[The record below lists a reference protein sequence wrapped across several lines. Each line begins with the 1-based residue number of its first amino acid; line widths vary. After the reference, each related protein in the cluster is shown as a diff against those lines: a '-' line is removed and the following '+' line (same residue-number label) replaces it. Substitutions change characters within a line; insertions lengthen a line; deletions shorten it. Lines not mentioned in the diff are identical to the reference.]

1 MRKLISII
9 FVMAMVTSLFAGGI
23 VTNTNQSAMYVRTLN
38 RNASTDLDA
47 AYFNP
52 AGLMSMN
59 NGFYAHISNQSIF
72 QLKGIESSNP
82 MLNEDT
88 FEGNVKAMFFPDV
101 YLAYKQDKFAVSAAV
116 MPIGGGGSAEYEDGL
131 PSFEAPVAG
140 LVPMLTAQ
148 GVPGVQ
154 GYRDLVSFK
163 GSSIYLGFQAGV
175 SYEVNDM
182 FSVYLGGRYVT
193 ADNSYEGYL
202 RDVELNIG
210 GTWMAP
216 GDYFYGASQALTA
229 GGAQLQGVIDAG
241 AGGYTLDQ
249 LVSAEQMS
257 AAQAA
262 AVAGGLAAAGLSAD
276 GLTVEQIQGAYNAAS
291 AQMSAVGDQLS
302 AATADMEVDATRHG
316 FGFCGI
322 VGLNIT
328 PNEDL
333 NIGLRYESQTALEM
347 KNDTKVDGSG
357 LFPDGAKIQSDMPA
371 MFAAGISYNATSKI
385 RLESSLNY
393 YFDENVDW
401 DGREELLENCFE
413 AGIACE
419 YSINDA
425 FRASLGYLY
434 ATSAATD
441 EYRSDMDFGL
451 NSNSI
456 ALGVGVDVNESL
468 IVDLGFL
475 NTFYQDA
482 GNSFDKD
489 DLQYENYY
497 KSNYLFAVGFSYKF

>member
-1 MRKLISII
+1 MKKLVAIMVIMTI
-9 FVMAMVTSLFAGGI
+9 VTSLFAGGI

-38 RNASTDLDA
+38 RNASTELDA
-47 AYFNP
+47 VYFNP
-52 AGLMSMN
+52 AGLMSLN
-59 NGFYAHISNQSIF
+59 NGFYAHLSNQSIF

-82 MLNEDT
+82 LLNNDT
-88 FEGNVKAMFFPDV
+88 YEGNVKVMFFPDV

-148 GVPGVQ
+148 GVPGIQ
-154 GYRDLVSFK
+154 GYRNAVSFE
-163 GSSIYLGFQAGV
+163 GSSVYLGFQAGA
-175 SYEVNDM
+175 SYKVNDM
-182 FSVYLGGRYVT
+182 LSVYLGGRYVT
-193 ADNSYEGYL
+193 ADNSYKGYL
-202 RDVELNIG
+202 KDVQLNIG

-216 GDYFYGASQALTA
+216 GTYFYGASQMLSA
-229 GGAQLQGVIDAG
+229 GGSQLQGVIDAG

-249 LVSAEQMS
+249 LVSGGQMTSAE
-257 AAQAA
+257 AA
-262 AVAGGLAAAGLSAD
+262 AVAAGLAQAGVSAD
-276 GLTVEQIQGAYNAAS
+276 GLTVSQIQGAFNGAA
-291 AQMSAVGDQLS
+291 AQMTAVGDGLT

-316 FGFCGI
+316 YGFCGI
-322 VGLNIT
+322 IGLNIT
-328 PNEDL
+328 PNENL
-333 NIGLRYESQTALEM
+333 NIGLRYETQTGLEM

-357 LFPDGAKIQSDMPA
+357 LFLDGAKIQSDIPA
-371 MFAAGISYNATSKI
+371 SFNAGVSYKATSKI
-385 RLESSLNY
+385 RLESSFNY

-401 DGREELLENCFE
+401 DGREDLLENCME

-475 NTFYQDA
+475 NTFYEDA
-482 GNSFDKD
+482 GNKP
-489 DLQYENYY
+489 LEGAYEENYY

>member
-1 MRKLISII
+1 MKKLIAVMVII
-9 FVMAMVTSLFAGGI
+9 TLITGLFAGGI

-47 AYFNP
+47 VFFNP
-52 AGLMSMN
+52 AGLMSLE
-59 NGFYAHISNQSIF
+59 NGFYAHFSNQSIF
-72 QLKGIESSNP
+72 QLKGVESSNTL
-82 MLNEDT
+82 LNGDT
-88 FEGNVKAMFFPDV
+88 YEGNVKAMFFPDL

-116 MPIGGGGSAEYEDGL
+116 MPIGGGGSAEYKDGL

-140 LVPMLTAQ
+140 LVPYLTGA
-148 GVPGVQ
+148 GVQ
-154 GYRDLVSFK
+154 GIQGYRNAVSFK
-163 GSSIYLGFQAGV
+163 GTSIYLGFQAGA
-175 SYEVNDM
+175 SYKVNDM

-216 GDYFYGASQALTA
+216 GNYFYGVSSALTA
-229 GGAQLQGVIDAG
+229 GGTQLQDVIDAG

-249 LVSAEQMS
+249 LVGAGQMTS
-257 AAQAA
+257 EQAA
-262 AVAGGLAAAGLSAD
+262 AVAGGLAQAGLSAD
-276 GLTVEQIQGAYNAAS
+276 GLTVAQIQGAYNAAAS
-291 AQMSAVGDQLS
+291 QMTATGDQLA

-316 FGFCGI
+316 YGFCGI

-328 PNEDL
+328 PNEKF
-333 NIGLRYESQTALEM
+333 NIGLRYETETALEM

-357 LFPDGAKIQSDMPA
+357 LFPDGAKIQSNMPA
-371 MFAAGISYNATSKI
+371 MVAAGVSYKATSKI
-385 RLESSLNY
+385 RLESNLNY

-401 DGREELLENCFE
+401 DGGEELLENCFE

-425 FRASLGYLY
+425 FRASFGYLY

-441 EYRSDMDFGL
+441 GYRSDMDFGL

-456 ALGVGVDVNESL
+456 ALGVGVDVNENL

-482 GNSFDKD
+482 GNAFDKD